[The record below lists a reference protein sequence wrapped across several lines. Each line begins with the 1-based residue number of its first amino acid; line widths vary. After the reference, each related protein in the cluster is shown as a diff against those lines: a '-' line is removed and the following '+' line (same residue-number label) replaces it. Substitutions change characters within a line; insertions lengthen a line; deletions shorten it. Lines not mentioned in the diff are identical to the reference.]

1 MKIYSVNECTR
12 LLAGRMKKDYIFS
25 HVAVRG
31 TISSVH
37 THFSGVT
44 YFTLLGEESRL
55 FCVIGRMGSSFLT
68 RNLMS
73 GMEATVIGDI
83 RFNTLSGWPS
93 LFVERVMDIHKS
105 RNQEEKEDMV
115 KELERECYF
124 DPLRKKGLPSFPF
137 HIGIIS
143 SESGAV
149 VHDIVKTAG
158 LRNPCV
164 RFTLYSTSVQG
175 EEAARDMA
183 DRIREA
189 CRAEDKPDIL
199 ILARGGGAEDD
210 LSPFNERILL
220 DAIHES
226 TIPLISAVGHETDTT
241 LSDLTAD
248 RRASTPTQAAEIA
261 IPERAVWLS
270 LLRDRIRELEEGRK
284 SCFLSK
290 KQEIADMLI
299 SMKEHTSPKG
309 LQDFRREIQSQVL
322 LLDRQKEMQLKS
334 RYRSVLE
341 LLMSLQKWSS
351 GHGN

>member
-115 KELERECYF
+115 KELEREGYF
-124 DPLRKKGLPSFPF
+124 DPLRKKGLPPFPF

-143 SESGAV
+143 S
-149 VHDIVKTAG
+149 
-158 LRNPCV
+158 
-164 RFTLYSTSVQG
+164 
-175 EEAARDMA
+175 
-183 DRIREA
+183 
-189 CRAEDKPDIL
+189 
-199 ILARGGGAEDD
+199 
-210 LSPFNERILL
+210 
-220 DAIHES
+220 
-226 TIPLISAVGHETDTT
+226 
-241 LSDLTAD
+241 
-248 RRASTPTQAAEIA
+248 
-261 IPERAVWLS
+261 
-270 LLRDRIRELEEGRK
+270 
-284 SCFLSK
+284 
-290 KQEIADMLI
+290 
-299 SMKEHTSPKG
+299 
-309 LQDFRREIQSQVL
+309 
-322 LLDRQKEMQLKS
+322 
-334 RYRSVLE
+334 
-341 LLMSLQKWSS
+341 
-351 GHGN
+351 